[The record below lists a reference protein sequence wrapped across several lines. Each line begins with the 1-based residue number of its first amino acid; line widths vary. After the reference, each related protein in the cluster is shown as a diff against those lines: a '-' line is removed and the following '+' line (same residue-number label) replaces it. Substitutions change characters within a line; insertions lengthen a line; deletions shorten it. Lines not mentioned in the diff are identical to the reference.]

1 MQIASILRKYLL
13 SSYITKLLI
22 GPIMTTNLFWQ
33 QRWQDNNIGFHQA
46 DVNPLLLQFM
56 PTLNLKPGAKI
67 FVPFC
72 GATVDMAYL
81 VQQGYQI
88 IGSEISE
95 LACEQFFAEQN
106 REYQLIEQDGFK
118 IYQSENIQLYC
129 GDHYQ
134 LQPEW
139 FGDVCAVYDRAALI
153 AVEPTLRKKYVEKLQ
168 QLIPGYV
175 GLLVTVNYADN
186 GKSGP
191 PFSISAQ
198 QAKRLFAPM
207 YPKKIA
213 ELDDSAAC
221 RSLESRGYKSV
232 VEDCYLLG

>member
-1 MQIASILRKYLL
+1 
-13 SSYITKLLI
+13 
-22 GPIMTTNLFWQ
+22 MTTNNLWR

-46 DVNPLLLQFM
+46 DVNPLLLQFL
-56 PTLNLKPGAKI
+56 PALNLQPGAKV

-72 GATVDMAYL
+72 GASVDMTYL
-81 VQQGYQI
+81 VQQGYQV

-95 LACEQFFAEQN
+95 LACEQYFSESN
-106 REYQLIEQDGFK
+106 VEYQLLEKEGFK
-118 IYQSENIQLYC
+118 LYQSRNIQLYC

-153 AVEPTLRKKYVEKLQ
+153 AVEPMLRKQYIEKLQ

-191 PFSISAQ
+191 PFNISAQ

-213 ELDDSAAC
+213 ELENSATC
-221 RSLESRGYKSV
+221 SSLESRGFESV
-232 VEDCYLLG
+232 VENCYVLS